1 MRHQNQFGP
10 AFKAVRLAL
19 KMTQEDFAHES
30 GRTYI
35 SELERGRKQPTL
47 QKVDELAVPLG
58 VHPLT
63 LLFLSYLANCEVS
76 SLEPLLEQVK
86 AELGKIITLE
96 ASPPDEARGRSKGTD
111 ILDIG

>member
-1 MRHQNQFGP
+1 MRHQNQFGV
-10 AFKAVRLAL
+10 AFRAVRLAL
-19 KMTQEDFAHES
+19 NMTQEDFANES

-63 LLFLSYLANCEVS
+63 LLCLAYLTTYDIS
-76 SLEPLLEQVK
+76 SLDPLLEQ
-86 AELGKIITLE
+86 ARTELEKVIKRVSAT
-96 ASPPDEARGRSKGTD
+96 R
-111 ILDIG
+111 